1 MSVIVCVRK
10 IDIHS
15 SGFELVE
22 EPVAMESPVNI
33 FVNGDYVITL
43 LATPEFQRELALGWL
58 FDEGVL
64 QSLDEVRQVV
74 VNQDSVDVMTGHPI
88 KEERLRV
95 VGVSRLLTTACGLSA
110 SKFFRTISEAGEKLV
125 ESDYEV
131 RAEDIIEMAQK
142 LDEGR
147 LYRSTG
153 GVHVAALFEEERL
166 VAIAEDVGRHNT
178 VDKVVGIGI
187 QSKVNFS
194 KSVLV
199 SSGRQPGDMVLKAAR
214 MGIPIVVS
222 RTAPIRSGII
232 AAEKTGVT
240 LVGFVRGHQMNVYT
254 HPSRILTPALGIKST
269 Q

>member
-1 MSVIVCVRK
+1 MSVIARVEKINIRSNTRK
-10 IDIHS
+10 I
-15 SGFELVE
+15 VE
-22 EPVAMESPVNI
+22 EPVAMEAPVNI
-33 FVNGDYVITL
+33 LVNDDYVITL
-43 LATPEFQRELALGWL
+43 LATPEFKRELALGWL

-74 VNQDSVDVMTGHPI
+74 VNQDSVNVVTEHPI

-110 SKFFRTISEAGEKLV
+110 SKFFRIIGEEGWQLV
-125 ESDYEV
+125 ESNYKV
-131 RAEDIIEMAQK
+131 KAGDIIKMTQK
-142 LDEGR
+142 IDEGK

-166 VAIAEDVGRHNT
+166 VALAEDVGRHNT
-178 VDKVVGIGI
+178 IDKVVGIGI

-194 KSVLV
+194 NSVLV
-199 SSGRQPGDMVLKAAR
+199 SSGRQPADMVLKAAR

-222 RTAPIRSGII
+222 IAAPIRSGVI

-240 LVGFVRGHQMNVYT
+240 LACFVRKQQMNVYT
-254 HPSRILTPALGIKST
+254 HPSRILTYY
-269 Q
+269 